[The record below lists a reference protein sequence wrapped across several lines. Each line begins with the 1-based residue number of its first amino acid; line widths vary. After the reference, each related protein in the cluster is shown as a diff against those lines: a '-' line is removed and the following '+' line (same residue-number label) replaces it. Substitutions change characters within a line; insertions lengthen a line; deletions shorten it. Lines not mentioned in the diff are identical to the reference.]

1 MTFSIISTYYFMSY
15 ETRGNLISSLLIWMT
30 FISFACLIA
39 IVITTNTWVWV
50 NSGSWWWTEGLA
62 CCDSWGRKESDTTE
76 RLNWTELILNRNS
89 KSRHHCL
96 VPDFKGKSLSISL
109 LSMMLAVGVSY
120 MTFIMFW
127 YIPSITTL
135 ITIFIVNECL
145 TFSSDF
151 SVFIKRTLWFLSV
164 LLLIYHIYWF
174 ADVEPSLHPWD
185 KSHLIMIFF
194 LNHVIY
200 C

>member
-1 MTFSIISTYYFMSY
+1 MDDFYFFCLSHCYSY
-15 ETRGNLISSLLIWMT
+15 NYEYVSLSELRELVMDREAWH
-30 FISFACLIA
+30 A
-39 IVITTNTWVWV
+39 VIHGV
-50 NSGSWWWTEGLA
+50 A
-62 CCDSWGRKESDTTE
+62 ESDMTE
-76 RLNWTELILNRNS
+76 LLNWTELILNRNS

-127 YIPSITTL
+127 YIPSITTF

-151 SVFIKRTLWFLSV
+151 SVFIKMTLWFLSV
-164 LLLIYHIYWF
+164 LLLMYHIYWF

-185 KSHLIMIFF
+185 KSHLIVIF
-194 LNHVIY
+194 
-200 C
+200 